1 MNTELTSKHAHHLE
15 TLASWINEEHRRCED
30 ALRSGL
36 QHALAAGDLLVEAK
50 AGCPHGSWRGWVAEN
65 FAGSL
70 RTAQA
75 YMRVADRREEVE
87 AANAQGSASLSLAG
101 ALKVLASPKDGADLP
116 DEETVIVV
124 KAGPGQSPADINE
137 GLRVA
142 RALIEVRDSGIYA
155 DLGYGTFEG
164 YLEGRWGIP
173 LRVFEVWESLAG
185 MPEQER
191 LGHEREY
198 AIYGAAFSSVKGRPE
213 DLPKWNSK
221 IDRLERVV
229 RPVDIPPSRERSS
242 LEDRLTYRQ
251 MHETIAELVE
261 GGEL

>member
-1 MNTELTSKHAHHLE
+1 VTIEKRTADLP
-15 TLASWINEEHRRCED
+15 TLADRVNAEHRACEEAVGA
-30 ALRSGL
+30 ALS
-36 QHALAAGDLLVEAK
+36 HAINAGELLTEAK
-50 AGCPHGSWRGWVAEN
+50 AGVPHGSWGAWLADN
-65 FAGSL
+65 FEGSE

-75 YMRVADRREEVE
+75 YMKLYRRRDEIRNGAAD
-87 AANAQGSASLSLAG
+87 LSLRG
-101 ALKVLASPKDGADLP
+101 ALKALSAPKGEEP
-116 DEETVIVV
+116 VDEEVAGAFG
-124 KAGPGQSPADINE
+124 AGPGQSPADINE

-155 DLGYGTFEG
+155 QAGYATFEG
-164 YLEGRWGIP
+164 YLEGRWGISP
-173 LRVFEVWESLAG
+173 DTFGLWESLAA

-198 AIYGAAFSSVKGRPE
+198 AIYGTVFSAAWGRPE
-213 DLPKWNSK
+213 DRPKWEAE

-251 MHETIAELVE
+251 MHRTIAELVE